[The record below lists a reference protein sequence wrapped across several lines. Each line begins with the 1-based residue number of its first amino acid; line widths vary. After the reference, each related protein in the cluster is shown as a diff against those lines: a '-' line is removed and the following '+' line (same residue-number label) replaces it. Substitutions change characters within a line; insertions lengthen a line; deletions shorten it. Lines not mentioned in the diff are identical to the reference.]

1 MNELIAADGHEDDDP
16 SIDDEEGRVA
26 LVETILKLSMKVR
39 KRHDV
44 RLFLGEGTDPLDH
57 PTSLNGHPL
66 WLLAEF
72 LCVLII
78 LDEAQSVGTR
88 QVYRLSGRVCLP
100 VPFIRDTQR
109 RFLWIQHAM
118 RGRQSGFLWRPD
130 LVITENDQLPSAENV
145 LEIVECKHRRKL
157 DSTTVRSEFA
167 KGFDLEAPA
176 YLIWS
181 YFEVSQRVRDGADG
195 LGLRLRTIGLAGP
208 ERAKLRDPDELISRI
223 AAGIRETREA
233 TPLATALLR
242 GAATASDKAD
252 RERRLR

>member
-1 MNELIAADGHEDDDP
+1 MNDLVLIDEHKDDDP
-16 SIDDEEGRVA
+16 SIDDEEGRAA
-26 LVETILKLSMKVR
+26 LVQTILKLSSKVR

-57 PTSLNGHPL
+57 PASLNGHPL

-72 LCVLII
+72 LCVLIV

-88 QVYRLSGRVCLP
+88 QVYRLRGRVPQP
-100 VPFIRDTQR
+100 VPFVRDTQR
-109 RFLWIQHAM
+109 RFLWIQHPM
-118 RGRQSGFLWRPD
+118 HGRQSGFLWRPD
-130 LVITENDQLPSAENV
+130 LVITENGQPPSAENV

-157 DSTTVRSEFA
+157 DSATIRSEFA

-181 YFEVSQRVRDGADG
+181 YFEVSQRVCDGADR

-208 ERAKLRDPDELISRI
+208 DRARLRDPDELASRI
-223 AAGIRETREA
+223 SAGMRETREA
-233 TPLATALLR
+233 TPLAAALIR
-242 GAATASDKAD
+242 GASAAADKAD